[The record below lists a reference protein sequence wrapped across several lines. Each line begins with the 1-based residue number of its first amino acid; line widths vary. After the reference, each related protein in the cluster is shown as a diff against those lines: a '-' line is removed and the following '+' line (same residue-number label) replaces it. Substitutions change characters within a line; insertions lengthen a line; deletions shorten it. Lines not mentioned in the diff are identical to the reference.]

1 MTAKEF
7 FSKGRER
14 GSRQCQKG
22 IDNSVTLKKLAPK
35 TEKDYQRMV
44 GLWKQ
49 YVIPMGLAR
58 PSSLADPLLVH
69 IGSPKSTPKISLTH
83 MM

>member
-1 MTAKEF
+1 MALRMTAKEF

-35 TEKDYQRMV
+35 TEKDY
-44 GLWKQ
+44 
-49 YVIPMGLAR
+49 
-58 PSSLADPLLVH
+58 
-69 IGSPKSTPKISLTH
+69 
-83 MM
+83 